1 MQVRGSLGYFWAFSK
16 KGPIFWYIFFHF
28 FMAYRNIAIIAHV
41 DHGKTT
47 LVDALLK
54 QSGTFADHEQVDIC
68 VMDSNDQEKE
78 RGITIYAKNTAVMYN
93 NTKINIVDTPGH
105 ADFGSEV
112 ERVLRMVDSVCLVV
126 DAYEGPMPQT
136 KFVLKKALEL
146 GLKPIVVINKIDKP
160 TARPSEVIDMLFD
173 LFVQLGATD
182 EQLDFPIVYAI
193 AREGIAVKE
202 LSDPRVN
209 IHPIFDTVLEK
220 VAEAPNDITKPFK
233 MQIANLAFDNYI
245 GRMGIGRV
253 YEGVAK
259 VGQTVT
265 IVGND
270 GVRRTGKISKIF
282 TSLGL
287 KRIEVPQ
294 AEAGDI
300 VTIAGIPDIYVGETV
315 SSNPDTESMPAIHI
329 DEPTL
334 KMEFL
339 VNDSPFAG
347 KEGKFVTSRNIRD
360 RLEKE
365 LEMNVGLKID
375 FENENSGGYM
385 VSGRGE
391 LHLSVLIETM
401 RREGF
406 ELQVGAPQVI
416 FHEEA
421 GKKMEPMENVVIWVP
436 ESSSG
441 TIIEHLGKR
450 KGIMTNMSTENGI
463 TSMEFEVPTRGLL
476 GFRSI
481 FVVDT
486 KGEGIMYS
494 SFSKYDEYK
503 GPIEKRDVGSMISAC
518 GGTTMAYSL
527 WNLEDRGPILVDPA
541 TEVYEGMIIGEHLK
555 GGDLVV
561 NPTKNKQ
568 LTNVRA
574 SGTDEA
580 IKLTPIRRMTLEDC
594 LDYIGSDEYVEVTPK
609 SLRLR
614 KKFLTENERKRAGKN
629 V

>member
-1 MQVRGSLGYFWAFSK
+1 MQ
-16 KGPIFWYIFFHF
+16 
-28 FMAYRNIAIIAHV
+28 YRNIAIIAHV

-54 QSGTFADHEQVDIC
+54 QGGAFNSHEQVATC
-68 VMDSNDQEKE
+68 VMDSNDQERE
-78 RGITIYAKNTAVMYN
+78 RGITIYAKNTAIEYKG
-93 NTKINIVDTPGH
+93 TKINIVDTPGH

-112 ERVLRMVDSVCLVV
+112 ERVLRMVDSVLLVV

-136 KFVLKKALEL
+136 KFVLKKALEH

-160 TARPSEVIDMLFD
+160 TSRPAEVIDMLFD

-182 EQLDFPIVYAI
+182 EQLDFHVIYAI
-193 AREGIAVKE
+193 AREGIAILDMNDERK
-202 LSDPRVN
+202 
-209 IHPIFDTVLEK
+209 
-220 VAEAPNDITKPFK
+220 DITPLFDLVLDKVPASANDTEKPFK
-233 MQIANLAFDNYI
+233 MQIANLAYDNYL

-253 YEGVAK
+253 YEGKAK

-265 IVGND
+265 IIGND
-270 GVRRTGKISKIF
+270 GVRRTGKVSKVF
-282 TSLGL
+282 TTLGL
-287 KRIEVPQ
+287 RKVEVTE

-300 VTIAGIPDIYVGETV
+300 ITLAGIPDIYVGETI
-315 SSNPDTESMPAIHI
+315 SSVPDAEPMAPITI

-334 KMEFL
+334 KMEFM
-339 VNDSPFAG
+339 VNSSPFAG
-347 KEGKFVTSRNIRD
+347 REGKYVTSRNIRD

-365 LEMNVGLKID
+365 LEMNVGLKVD
-375 FENENSGGYM
+375 LDSEGNGYI

-436 ESSSG
+436 EDCSG

-450 KGIMTNMSTENGI
+450 KGQMTDMKTENGI

-481 FVVDT
+481 FTVDT

-503 GPIEKRDVGSMISAC
+503 GAIEKREVGSMISGFPGIA
-518 GGTTMAYSL
+518 MAYSL
-527 WNLEDRGPILVDPA
+527 WKLEERGPMLIEPT
-541 TEVYEGMIIGEHLK
+541 TEVYEGMVIGEHLK
-555 GGDLVV
+555 GGDLIV

-568 LTNVRA
+568 LTNMRA

-580 IKLTPIRRMTLEDC
+580 VRLTPIRKMTLEDC
-594 LDYIGSDEYVEVTPK
+594 LDYIGADEYVEVTP
-609 SLRLR
+609 SALRIR
-614 KKFLTENERKRAGKN
+614 KKFLTENERKRGGKA
-629 V
+629 